1 MVYKEEG
8 RIFNGKNCFKARKC
22 LIQNSRCLII
32 PSEWWE
38 ERNETKVSG
47 KGHTNCSKGPS
58 NVIF

>member
-32 PSEWWE
+32 PSGG
-38 ERNETKVSG
+38 G
-47 KGHTNCSKGPS
+47 KKEMKQRCLARAYKLFQRSQ
-58 NVIF
+58 